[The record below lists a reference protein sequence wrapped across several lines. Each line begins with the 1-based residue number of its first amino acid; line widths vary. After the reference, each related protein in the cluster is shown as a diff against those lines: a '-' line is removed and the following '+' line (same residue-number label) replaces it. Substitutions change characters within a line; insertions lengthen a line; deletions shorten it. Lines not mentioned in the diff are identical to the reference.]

1 MISFTTGE
9 VLIIGL
15 VVVVILL
22 AVYKSR
28 GK

>member
-9 VLIIGL
+9 FLLIGL

-22 AVYKSR
+22 AVHKSK